1 MKIFLDTADC
11 QEISKYM
18 STGLIDGVTTNPSLI
33 MKSHRRPDDVYQEIK
48 NMGVSDIS
56 MEVVDHNAA
65 AMVAE
70 GHRLA
75 DVFGDVTTV
84 KVPCTPDGLM
94 ACKELAH
101 AGIRVNVTLI
111 FNSSQ
116 AVLSAKAGAKYISP
130 FVGRL
135 RDNSISGTQAI
146 GYIHEIFSKQCHFD
160 TEILAASLR
169 DVQSVTSAFHAG
181 AQICTM
187 PPSVFHKMYNH
198 VLTDVGLKQFDDDWK
213 SAQEY
218 LNANTPLV

>member
-1 MKIFLDTADC
+1 MQIFLDTADC
-11 QEISKYM
+11 QEIQKYM
-18 STGLIDGVTTNPSLI
+18 GTGLIDGVTTNPSLI
-33 MKSHRRPDDVYQEIK
+33 MKSHRKPDDVYSELK
-48 NMGVSDIS
+48 NMGLRDIS
-56 MEVVDHNAA
+56 MEVTDHNAA

-70 GHRLA
+70 GHRLV
-75 DVFGDVTTV
+75 DLYGDVTTI
-84 KVPCTPDGLM
+84 KVPCTSDGLM
-94 ACKELAH
+94 ACRELSQ

-116 AVLSAKAGAKYISP
+116 AVLAAKAGAKYISP

-146 GYIHEIFSKQCHFD
+146 KYIHEIFSIQCHFD
-160 TEILAASLR
+160 TEILAASIR

-181 AQICTM
+181 AQVCTM
-187 PPSVFHKMYNH
+187 PPSVFDKMYNH

>member
-1 MKIFLDTADC
+1 MG
-11 QEISKYM
+11 
-18 STGLIDGVTTNPSLI
+18 TGMIDGVTTNPSLI
-33 MKSHRRPDDVYQEIK
+33 MKSHRKPDDVYQEIK
-48 NMGVSDIS
+48 NMGVKDIS

-70 GHRLA
+70 GHRLY
-75 DVFGDVTTV
+75 DFFGECATI

-116 AVLSAKAGAKYISP
+116 AVLAAKAGAKYISP
-130 FVGRL
+130 LVGRL
-135 RDNSISGTQAI
+135 RDNSISGTQEI
-146 GYIHEIFSKQCHFD
+146 KYIHEIFSIQCHFD
-160 TEILAASLR
+160 TEILAASIR
-169 DVQSVTSAFHAG
+169 DVQSVTSAVHAG

-187 PPSVFHKMYNH
+187 PPSVFDKMYNH
-198 VLTDVGLKQFDDDWK
+198 VLTHVGLKQFDDDWK

>member
-11 QEISKYM
+11 QEIQKYM
-18 STGLIDGVTTNPSLI
+18 GTGLIDGVTTNPSLI
-33 MKSHRRPDDVYQEIK
+33 MKSHRKPDDVYSELK
-48 NMGVSDIS
+48 NMGLRDIS
-56 MEVVDHNAA
+56 MEVTDHNAA

-70 GHRLA
+70 GHRLV
-75 DVFGDVTTV
+75 DLYGDVTTI
-84 KVPCTPDGLM
+84 KVPCTSDGLM
-94 ACKELAH
+94 ACRELSQ

-116 AVLSAKAGAKYISP
+116 AVLAAKAGAKYISP

-146 GYIHEIFSKQCHFD
+146 KYIHEIFSIQCHFD
-160 TEILAASLR
+160 TEILAASIR

-181 AQICTM
+181 AQVCTM
-187 PPSVFHKMYNH
+187 PPSVFDKMYNH

>member
-11 QEISKYM
+11 QEIQKYM
-18 STGLIDGVTTNPSLI
+18 GTGLIDGVTTNPSLI
-33 MKSHRRPDDVYQEIK
+33 MKSHRKPDDVYSELK
-48 NMGVSDIS
+48 NMGLRDIS
-56 MEVVDHNAA
+56 MEVTDHNAA

-70 GHRLA
+70 GHRLV
-75 DVFGDVTTV
+75 DLYGDVTTI
-84 KVPCTPDGLM
+84 KVPCTSDGLM
-94 ACKELAH
+94 ACRELSQ

-116 AVLSAKAGAKYISP
+116 AVLAAKAGAKYISP

-146 GYIHEIFSKQCHFD
+146 KYIHEIFSIQCHFD
-160 TEILAASLR
+160 TEILAASIR

-181 AQICTM
+181 AQVCTM
-187 PPSVFHKMYNH
+187 PPSVFDKMYNH

-218 LNANTPLV
+218 LNANPPLV

>member
-1 MKIFLDTADC
+1 MQIFLDTADC
-11 QEISKYM
+11 NEIQTHFG
-18 STGLIDGVTTNPSLI
+18 TGLIDGVTTNPSLI
-33 MKSHRRPDDVYQEIK
+33 LKSHRKPDDVYQEIK
-48 NMGVSDIS
+48 NMGVKDIS

-70 GHRLA
+70 GHRLH
-75 DVFGDVTTV
+75 DFFGECATI

-116 AVLSAKAGAKYISP
+116 AVLAAKAGAKYISP

-146 GYIHEIFSKQCHFD
+146 KYIHEIFSIQCHFD
-160 TEILAASLR
+160 TEILAASIR

-181 AQICTM
+181 AQVCTM
-187 PPSVFHKMYNH
+187 PPSVFDKMYNH

>member
-1 MKIFLDTADC
+1 MKIFLDTANC
-11 QEISKYM
+11 QEIQKYM
-18 STGLIDGVTTNPSLI
+18 GTGLIDGVTTNPSLI
-33 MKSHRRPDDVYQEIK
+33 MKSHRKPDDVYSELK
-48 NMGVSDIS
+48 NMGLRDIS
-56 MEVVDHNAA
+56 MEVTDHNAA

-70 GHRLA
+70 GHRLV
-75 DVFGDVTTV
+75 DLYGDVTTI
-84 KVPCTPDGLM
+84 KVPCTSDGLM
-94 ACKELAH
+94 ACRELSQ

-116 AVLSAKAGAKYISP
+116 AVLAAKAGAKYISP

-146 GYIHEIFSKQCHFD
+146 KYIHEIFSIQCHFD
-160 TEILAASLR
+160 TEILAASIR

-181 AQICTM
+181 AQVCTM
-187 PPSVFHKMYNH
+187 PPSVFDKMYNH

>member
-1 MKIFLDTADC
+1 MRIFLDTADC
-11 QEISKYM
+11 HEIQKHIG
-18 STGLIDGVTTNPSLI
+18 TGLIDGVTTNPSLI
-33 MKSHRRPDDVYQEIK
+33 MKSHRKPDDVYQEIK
-48 NMGVSDIS
+48 NMGVKDIS

-70 GHRLA
+70 GHRLH
-75 DVFGDVTTV
+75 DFFGECATI

-116 AVLSAKAGAKYISP
+116 AVLAAKAGAKYISP

-146 GYIHEIFSKQCHFD
+146 KYIHEIFSIQCHFD
-160 TEILAASLR
+160 TEILAASIR

-181 AQICTM
+181 AQVCTM
-187 PPSVFHKMYNH
+187 PPSVFDKMYNH

>member
-1 MKIFLDTADC
+1 MQIFLDTADC
-11 QEISKYM
+11 QEIQKYM
-18 STGLIDGVTTNPSLI
+18 GTGLIDGVTTNPSLI
-33 MKSHRRPDDVYQEIK
+33 MKSHRKPDDVYSELK
-48 NMGVSDIS
+48 NMGLRDIS
-56 MEVVDHNAA
+56 MEVTDHNAA

-70 GHRLA
+70 GHRLV
-75 DVFGDVTTV
+75 DLYGDVTTI
-84 KVPCTPDGLM
+84 KVPCTSDGLM
-94 ACKELAH
+94 ACRELSQ

-116 AVLSAKAGAKYISP
+116 AVLAAKAGAKYISP

-146 GYIHEIFSKQCHFD
+146 KYIHEIFSIQCHFD

-198 VLTDVGLKQFDDDWK
+198 VLTDGGLKQFDDDWK

-218 LNANTPLV
+218 LKANPPLV

>member
-11 QEISKYM
+11 QLISKHVT
-18 STGLIDGVTTNPSLI
+18 TGLIDGVTTNPSLI
-33 MKSHRRPDDVYQEIK
+33 MKSRRKPDDVYQELK
-48 NMGVSDIS
+48 NMGLNDIS
-56 MEVVDHNAA
+56 MEVVGNCEE
-65 AMVAE
+65 MISE
-70 GHRLA
+70 GYRLN
-75 DVFGDVTTV
+75 DLFGDVTTI
-84 KVPCTPDGLM
+84 KVPCTPDGLK

-160 TEILAASLR
+160 TEIMAASIR

-198 VLTDVGLKQFDDDWK
+198 VLTDVGLKQFDEDYQ